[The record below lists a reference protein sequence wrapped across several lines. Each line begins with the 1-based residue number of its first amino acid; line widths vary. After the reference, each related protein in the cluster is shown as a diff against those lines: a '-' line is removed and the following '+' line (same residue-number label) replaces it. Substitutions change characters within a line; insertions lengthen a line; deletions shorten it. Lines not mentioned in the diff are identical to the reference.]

1 MQNKS
6 LRTEVYEIE
15 AILAKQQFLSE
26 IIRDFGEY
34 NSENSEIA
42 DKMTYLVKLLLKSQ
56 NHLLRRFDDFIV
68 NFQQHL
74 KKENIK
80 KEQY

>member
-34 NSENSEIA
+34 NSENSEIL
-42 DKMTYLVKLLLKSQ
+42 KM
-56 NHLLRRFDDFIV
+56 II
-68 NFQQHL
+68 
-74 KKENIK
+74 ENAFRV
-80 KEQY
+80 YS

>member
-6 LRTEVYEIE
+6 LRIEVYEIE
-15 AILAKQQFLSE
+15 SILAKQQFLSE

-42 DKMTYLVKLLLKSQ
+42 DKMTYLVKILMKNQ
-56 NHLLRRFDDFIV
+56 KHLLNRFENFITR
-68 NFQQHL
+68 FQRQF
-74 KKENIK
+74 K
-80 KEQY
+80 

>member
-42 DKMTYLVKLLLKSQ
+42 DKMTYLVKILLKSQ
-56 NHLLRRFDDFIV
+56 KHLLNKFENFITRFQRQF
-68 NFQQHL
+68 
-74 KKENIK
+74 K
-80 KEQY
+80 

>member
-42 DKMTYLVKLLLKSQ
+42 DKMTYLVKILLKSQ
-56 NHLLRRFDDFIV
+56 KHLLNRFENFITR
-68 NFQQHL
+68 FQRHF
-74 KKENIK
+74 K
-80 KEQY
+80 

>member
-6 LRTEVYEIE
+6 LRTEVYELE

-42 DKMTYLVKLLLKSQ
+42 DKMTYLVKILLKSQ
-56 NHLLRRFDDFIV
+56 KHLLNRFENFITR
-68 NFQQHL
+68 FQRQF
-74 KKENIK
+74 K
-80 KEQY
+80 

>member
-34 NSENSEIA
+34 NSENSEFA
-42 DKMTYLVKLLLKSQ
+42 DKMTYLVKILLKSQ
-56 NHLLRRFDDFIV
+56 KHLLNRFENFITR
-68 NFQQHL
+68 FQRQF
-74 KKENIK
+74 K
-80 KEQY
+80 

>member
-42 DKMTYLVKLLLKSQ
+42 DKMTYLVKILLKSQ
-56 NHLLRRFDDFIV
+56 R
-68 NFQQHL
+68 
-74 KKENIK
+74 
-80 KEQY
+80 

>member
-15 AILAKQQFLSE
+15 AILVKQQFLSE

-42 DKMTYLVKLLLKSQ
+42 DKMTYLVKILLKSQ
-56 NHLLRRFDDFIV
+56 KHLLNRFENFITR
-68 NFQQHL
+68 FQRQF
-74 KKENIK
+74 K
-80 KEQY
+80 

>member
-42 DKMTYLVKLLLKSQ
+42 DKMTYLVKILLKSQ
-56 NHLLRRFDDFIV
+56 KHLLNRLENFITRFQRQF
-68 NFQQHL
+68 
-74 KKENIK
+74 K
-80 KEQY
+80 

>member
-42 DKMTYLVKLLLKSQ
+42 DKMTYLVKILLKSQ
-56 NHLLRRFDDFIV
+56 KHLLNRFENFITR
-68 NFQQHL
+68 FQKQF
-74 KKENIK
+74 K
-80 KEQY
+80 

>member
-42 DKMTYLVKLLLKSQ
+42 DKMTYLVKILLKSQ
-56 NHLLRRFDDFIV
+56 NHLLNRFENFITR
-68 NFQQHL
+68 FQRQF
-74 KKENIK
+74 K
-80 KEQY
+80 

>member
-34 NSENSEIA
+34 NSENCEIA
-42 DKMTYLVKLLLKSQ
+42 DKMTYLVKILLKSQ
-56 NHLLRRFDDFIV
+56 NHLLNRFENFITR
-68 NFQQHL
+68 FQRQF
-74 KKENIK
+74 K
-80 KEQY
+80 

>member
-42 DKMTYLVKLLLKSQ
+42 DKMTYLVKILLKSQ
-56 NHLLRRFDDFIV
+56 KHLLNRFENFITR
-68 NFQQHL
+68 FQRQF
-74 KKENIK
+74 K
-80 KEQY
+80 

>member
-34 NSENSEIA
+34 NSENSEVA
-42 DKMTYLVKLLLKSQ
+42 DKMTYLVKILLKSQ
-56 NHLLRRFDDFIV
+56 KHLLNRFENFITR
-68 NFQQHL
+68 FQRQF
-74 KKENIK
+74 K
-80 KEQY
+80 

>member
-42 DKMTYLVKLLLKSQ
+42 DKMTYLVKILLKRQ
-56 NHLLRRFDDFIV
+56 KHLLNRFENFITR
-68 NFQQHL
+68 FQRQF
-74 KKENIK
+74 K
-80 KEQY
+80 